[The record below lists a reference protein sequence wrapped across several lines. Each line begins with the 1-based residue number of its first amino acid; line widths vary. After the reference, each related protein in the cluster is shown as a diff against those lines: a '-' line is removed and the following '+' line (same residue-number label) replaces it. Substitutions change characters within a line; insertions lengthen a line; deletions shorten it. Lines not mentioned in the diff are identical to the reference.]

1 MKERDCSTFALRTK
15 NILGIRTF
23 DKCCKQQVS
32 GYYHGGTPVLAM
44 SATHQLFSSWAVITP
59 NGALLHASYL
69 QNIVTCCVLPVPI
82 VPNTPLTVVRQ
93 HSDFCSVPN
102 MVGAMVSP
110 SLAGW

>member
-69 QNIVTCCVLPVPI
+69 QNIVTSCVLPVPLE
-82 VPNTPLTVVRQ
+82 PNTPL
-93 HSDFCSVPN
+93 
-102 MVGAMVSP
+102 
-110 SLAGW
+110 L